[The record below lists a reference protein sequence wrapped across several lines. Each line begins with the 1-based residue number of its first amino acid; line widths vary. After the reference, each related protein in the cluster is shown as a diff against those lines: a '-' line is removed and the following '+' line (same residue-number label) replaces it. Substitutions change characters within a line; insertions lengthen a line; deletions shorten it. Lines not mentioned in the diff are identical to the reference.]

1 MWIKC
6 TSFKLLYVLV
16 NVYFDSSNMDFHIY
30 IVLCSEWRLGQK
42 HGFVMIGHCFGGLVI
57 KSLMEEA
64 QKGSKITPRNN
75 LDRKAV
81 ASAEKFLQNLQ
92 GIVFYAVPHL
102 GSELKSYFTQFNSTQ
117 FANGVNWAGI
127 LQNLRSHQ
135 SRMADLSQ
143 SCDDIISQFSINVFA
158 FLEGTTIPNMVS
170 IDRHVHPSMFNNIN
184 VICGNFFMWAITI
197 IDFWKGG

>member
-1 MWIKC
+1 MYI
-6 TSFKLLYVLV
+6 LIVLIW
-16 NVYFDSSNMDFHIY
+16 MFHIY
-30 IVLCSEWRLGQK
+30 IVLCSDRWRLGQRC
-42 HGFVMIGHCFGGLVI
+42 GFVMIGHCFGGLVI
-57 KSLMEEA
+57 KSLMEEV
-64 QKGSKITPRNN
+64 QKGSQSKPENK

-81 ASAEKFLQNLQ
+81 ASAEKFLQNLK

-117 FANGVNWAGI
+117 FANGVKWAGI

-143 SCDDIISQFSINVFA
+143 TFDGIISQFSINVFA

-170 IDRHVHPSMFNNIN
+170 IDRHIHPSMFNNLN
-184 VICGNFFMWAITI
+184 VICGKYFMWAITI
-197 IDFWKGG
+197 IDFWRGG

>member
-1 MWIKC
+1 MYI
-6 TSFKLLYVLV
+6 LIVLIWMF
-16 NVYFDSSNMDFHIY
+16 NIY
-30 IVLCSEWRLGQK
+30 IVVCSDRWRLGQRY
-42 HGFVMIGHCFGGLVI
+42 GFVMIGHCFGGLVI

-64 QKGSKITPRNN
+64 QKGSQWTPRNN
-75 LDRKAV
+75 FDRKAV
-81 ASAEKFLQNLQ
+81 ASATKFLQNLK

-102 GSELKSYFTQFNSTQ
+102 GSKLQSYFSRSNSTS
-117 FANGVNWAGI
+117 FANGVKWEGI
-127 LQNLRSHQ
+127 FQNLRSHQ

-170 IDRHVHPSMFNNIN
+170 IDRHVHPSMFNNLN
-184 VICGNFFMWAITI
+184 VICGKYFMWAITI